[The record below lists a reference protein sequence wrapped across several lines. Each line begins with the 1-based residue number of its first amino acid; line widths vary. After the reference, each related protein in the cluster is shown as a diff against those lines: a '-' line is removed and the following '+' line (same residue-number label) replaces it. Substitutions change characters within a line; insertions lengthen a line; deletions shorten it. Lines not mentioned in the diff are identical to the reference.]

1 MKKIFITIMGIMA
14 LISMVSPC
22 CSETMDVQDNYRI
35 LNANNFLTSNIDEF
49 NKVYFDKFDEYSY
62 EADDN
67 SIKFTS
73 FDDSNANLIYGY
85 ELFDTENETLT
96 KIINAEYDL
105 ENNIYNV
112 SMEVKDSTGH
122 IVDSYYGV
130 FEPIFATN
138 DSGFTEIY
146 FEMDD
151 KLIPLSIVYSQEPI
165 QDLFDDIL
173 NFTGDI
179 SVSGGGAII
188 LFAVTIVPFVVDITV
203 DVIEGIGTVVTTI
216 FDWFTTVS
224 QSIFGS
230 STSNV
235 ISSSYTLNLENVKYD
250 FIVLTQSKINTMNK
264 GNIYVA
270 IADTYTGLMWIST
283 VNINETLAA
292 SILFTESTITS
303 LAGSKTLVI
312 STYTYYSSEAYKLAQ
327 AAGGGSLPKSAEV
340 HGGGSAGYYW
350 HYHPYIGGLVGAS
363 HSFYGNPTT

>member
-14 LISMVSPC
+14 LMSMLIPW
-22 CSETMDVQDNYRI
+22 CSETMDVHDNYRI
-35 LNANNFLTSNIDEF
+35 LNANNFLASNMDEF
-49 NKVYFDKFDEYSY
+49 NKVYFDEFDEYSY
-62 EADDN
+62 EADDK
-67 SIKFTS
+67 SIKFSS
-73 FDDSNANLIYGY
+73 FNDSNANMIYGY
-85 ELFDTENETLT
+85 ELLDTEHETLT
-96 KIINAEYDL
+96 KMISAEYDL

-112 SMEVKDSTGH
+112 SIEVKDSTNH

-130 FEPIFATN
+130 FEPVFATN
-138 DSGFTEIY
+138 DRGFTEIY
-146 FEMDD
+146 FEMND

-165 QDLFDDIL
+165 QDLFDDTL

-188 LFAVTIVPFVVDITV
+188 LFAVTIVPFVIDITV
-203 DVIEGIGTVVTTI
+203 DVVEGIGSVVTTI

-230 STSNV
+230 TTSTI

-250 FIVLTQSKINTMNK
+250 FVVLTQSKIDTMNLSD
-264 GNIYVA
+264 IYIA

-283 VNINETLAA
+283 ISINETMAA

-303 LAGSKTLVI
+303 LAGSKTLVV
-312 STYTYYSSEAYKLAQ
+312 STYTFYSSEAYKLAQ
-327 AAGGGSLPKSAEV
+327 IAGGGSLPKSAEV
-340 HGGGSAGYYW
+340 HGGGDAGYYW

-363 HSFYGNPTT
+363 HSFYGNPTI